1 MKKQTK
7 SIILFSSPMLAAFFV
22 GYGIGYELTGYYF
35 SKNIL
40 DIEAIK
46 NILINM
52 NADLILNLILIFP
65 FIFSVIVWVVVY
77 HLIRSFKYLEL

>member
-1 MKKQTK
+1 
-7 SIILFSSPMLAAFFV
+7 MLAAFFV